1 MSLAS
6 AINTAQTIFSNT
18 AAQTSVVAKNIA
30 NSGNADYVR
39 RLAMMGVDSQG
50 SHYIKI
56 QRAQNDA
63 LFKENIV
70 SISGAAAQSRLLDS
84 LESMKSVYGGNDYPS
99 SPSKYLASF
108 RTALQ
113 TFAAAPG
120 NITVASSAISDAKD
134 LANSLN
140 TASAAIQEA
149 RADTDDEI
157 SEQVGKLNSYLTEF
171 ATVNNAIVGA
181 LALGKDAS
189 DVLDQRDGLL
199 KKMAEI
205 IGISAVTR
213 QNLDTVIYTSDGTVL
228 FETVPR
234 IVEFTRIDTYGATV
248 EKGNA
253 IKVDGVALKAGSGGN
268 TTADGTLSSL
278 LQFRDD
284 VAPTMQAQLDEIAR
298 GLIRIFAETD
308 PDPLTPPALPDAV
321 GLFTWE
327 TDTIPDDKLMLGL
340 AASIKVNPKVD
351 ANPKLLRDGGIN
363 GVGYIANVVV
373 PPATDAPAA
382 FTKLLDKYIV
392 QMDTAISF
400 DTVGT
405 PAGTS
410 TKLSGSNSI
419 MSFASS
425 SIGWLEQLRKA
436 ATTSNDNKVAMLSK
450 TQQALS
456 NETGVSL
463 DEELALMLDLEQS
476 YKASAK
482 LLSTV
487 DEMLRTLLDTVR

>member
-18 AAQTSVVAKNIA
+18 ATQTSVVAKNIA

-50 SHYIKI
+50 SHFIKI

-70 SISGAAAQSRLLDS
+70 SISGASAQSRLLSS
-84 LESMKSVYGGNDYPS
+84 LESMKSVYGGSDYPS

-108 RTALQ
+108 RTSLQ
-113 TFAAAPG
+113 TFAASPG
-120 NITVASSAISDAKD
+120 NITVASSAVADAKD

-149 RADTDDEI
+149 RADTDEEI
-157 SEQVGKLNSYLTEF
+157 AEEVRKLNDYLTEF

-181 LALGKDAS
+181 LATGKDAS

-205 IGISAVTR
+205 VGISVVTR

-228 FETVPR
+228 FETLPR
-234 IVEFTRIDTYGATV
+234 LVQFTPINTYSATV
-248 EKGNA
+248 EKGGE
-253 IKVDGVALKAGSGGN
+253 IRIDGVPMKAGSGGN
-268 TTADGTLSSL
+268 TTANGNLASL
-278 LQFRDD
+278 LQFRDE

-298 GLIRIFAETD
+298 GLITTFAEVD
-308 PDPLTPPALPDAV
+308 PDPLTPPVLPDQI

-327 TDTIPDDKLMLGL
+327 GNTIPDDKLTLGL
-340 AASIKVNPKVD
+340 ASTIKVNPKVD

-363 GVGYIANVVV
+363 GADYIANPAI

-382 FTKLLDKYIV
+382 YTKLLDKYIV

-405 PAGTS
+405 PGGTS
-410 TKLSGSNSI
+410 TMLSGTNTL

-456 NETGVSL
+456 NDTGVSL